1 MRKMEEFD
9 NKDALSALEEL
20 NAAFEKRRK
29 EGIKAE
35 TIEETNDETPGES
48 SELDALNAA
57 FLSRTAAA
65 KPGKKAKS
73 NQDLIWNLIS
83 GVLIVIIVV
92 AIFIAFFVIS
102 RGMQQQSTPGETGTT
117 VQTESKGTETGQ
129 ADTSSTEMNSGETS
143 AESET
148 VRRTIPAEY
157 EGVLTG
163 NEKKEWESREEESGR
178 LFVQLNQNIAVE
190 DIEQVYL
197 RLINPPYSVYNFSV
211 KIMVED
217 TVLYESELLSPG
229 TVLEYVP
236 FSQTLE
242 AGNYTG
248 KAEYQIYDNDGNSM
262 GTYEV
267 DVMLQCK

>member
-1 MRKMEEFD
+1 MEEFD

-20 NAAFEKRRK
+20 NAAFERRRK

-35 TIEETNDETPGES
+35 EIEGSHDETPGES
-48 SELDALNAA
+48 TELDALNAA
-57 FLSRTAAA
+57 FLSRRAAA
-65 KPGKKAKS
+65 KPEKKEKS

-83 GVLIVIIVV
+83 VVLVVIIVV
-92 AIFIAFFVIS
+92 AICIAFFVIS
-102 RGMQQQSTPGETGTT
+102 RGMQLQSTPGETETT

-129 ADTSSTEMNSGETS
+129 ADTNSTETSGGETA
-143 AESET
+143 AESEPVNRT
-148 VRRTIPAEY
+148 VPAEY
-157 EGVLTG
+157 EGILTG
-163 NEKKEWESREEESGR
+163 NEKNEWESREEESGR
-178 LFVQLNQNIAVE
+178 LFVQLNQNITIE

-197 RLINPPYSVYNFSV
+197 RLINPPYSMYNFSV
-211 KIMVED
+211 KIIVGD
-217 TVLYESELLSPG
+217 KVLYESELLSPG

-242 AGNYTG
+242 AGSYSG

-262 GTYEV
+262 GSYEV